1 MEEGNVILIGGTQ
14 STSLVWSKETL
25 ARYLSF
31 SLPKDSITL
40 MVRNILFNRD
50 QKYWS
55 KKGFSC
61 LNCNIVLFHTEN
73 MRPIEQVK
81 TFEELYEQLVQVYT
95 QFYGGKGDLESKI
108 KSSMDQGLSREE
120 AIHKLAEKEKLIEEG

>member
-1 MEEGNVILIGGTQ
+1 
-14 STSLVWSKETL
+14 
-25 ARYLSF
+25 
-31 SLPKDSITL
+31 
-40 MVRNILFNRD
+40 
-50 QKYWS
+50 
-55 KKGFSC
+55 
-61 LNCNIVLFHTEN
+61 